1 MYPLSSY
8 DRLMRHTRSDA
19 ARSRARI
26 LEVART
32 HDARAL
38 RLNEVARDAGVG
50 VGTVY
55 RHFPTVHALVEALS
69 LDNLERML
77 SIARAASM
85 EVDAAR
91 AFADF
96 LSGALALQLEDGGL
110 QSVLLSP
117 ADEDDSVRAMK
128 LEVFAAFES
137 VLQRARVAG
146 VVRADLSI
154 IQLEHLVCGVEHAV
168 RIGDSGDRQL
178 FLDVLLTGL
187 RPRH

>member
-1 MYPLSSY
+1 
-8 DRLMRHTRSDA
+8 MRQTRSDA

-32 HDARAL
+32 HDSRAL
-38 RLNEVARDAGVG
+38 RLNDVARDAGLG

-69 LDNLERML
+69 LDTLERML

-85 EVDAAR
+85 QVDADT
-91 AFADF
+91 AFVEF

-117 ADEDDSVRAMK
+117 ADEDEAVRAMK

-146 VVRADLSI
+146 SCARTSRSSSSSTC
-154 IQLEHLVCGVEHAV
+154 VCGVEHAV

-187 RPRH
+187 RPGPLP

>member
-1 MYPLSSY
+1 MYPFPRY

-38 RLNEVARDAGVG
+38 RLNDVARDAGVG

-85 EVDAAR
+85 QVDAAT
-91 AFADF
+91 AFDDF
-96 LSGALALQLEDGGL
+96 LGGALTLQLEDGGL

-117 ADEDDSVRAMK
+117 ADEDD
-128 LEVFAAFES
+128 
-137 VLQRARVAG
+137 
-146 VVRADLSI
+146 
-154 IQLEHLVCGVEHAV
+154 AV
-168 RIGDSGDRQL
+168 R
-178 FLDVLLTGL
+178 
-187 RPRH
+187 